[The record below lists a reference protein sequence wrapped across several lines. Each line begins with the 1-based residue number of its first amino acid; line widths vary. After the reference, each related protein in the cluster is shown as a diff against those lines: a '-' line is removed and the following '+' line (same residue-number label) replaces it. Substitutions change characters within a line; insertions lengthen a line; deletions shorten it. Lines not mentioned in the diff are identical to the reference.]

1 MLRHAIIHLLEIIQ
15 QEVHLLLEIH
25 HQLEVHL
32 HPHQEDHQ
40 THQVEAEVV
49 QNVKVNK
56 IINIYIY
63 KNHNYGQI

>member
-1 MLRHAIIHLLEIIQ
+1 
-15 QEVHLLLEIH
+15 
-25 HQLEVHL
+25 
-32 HPHQEDHQ
+32 
-40 THQVEAEVV
+40 VEAEVV